1 MKERKK
7 NKKYYLMINQL
18 KKFKKIKKKMNIFKL
33 Y

>member
-7 NKKYYLMINQL
+7 NKKYYLMKNLL